1 MELSAFA
8 LKRCYLTVVN
18 LSYLLDVATGFLQ
31 KNGLAC
37 FCIVTPQLP
46 VQFSS
51 RDMRGALL
59 EEI

>member
-51 RDMRGALL
+51 RDMHGALL